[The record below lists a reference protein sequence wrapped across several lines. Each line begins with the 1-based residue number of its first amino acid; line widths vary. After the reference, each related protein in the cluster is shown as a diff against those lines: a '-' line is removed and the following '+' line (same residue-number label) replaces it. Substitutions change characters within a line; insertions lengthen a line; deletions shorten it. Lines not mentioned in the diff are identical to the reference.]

1 MTPTGPITRA
11 VTDGI
16 AVVTIANPPVN
27 ALSAAVRA
35 GLLDAARRAADPG
48 AAGVVIAAK
57 GKTLIAGADITEL
70 GKPPVPSELR
80 RSAAEIARQ
89 RSVLH
94 AG

>member
-35 GLLDAARRAADPG
+35 GLMDAVRRAADRG
-48 AAGVVIAAK
+48 VDGVVIAAQ
-57 GKTLIAGADITEL
+57 GKTFIAGA
-70 GKPPVPSELR
+70 
-80 RSAAEIARQ
+80 EIAE
-89 RSVLH
+89 
-94 AG
+94 A